1 MKVFYI
7 FKIKKEIRNLYNSN
21 QNALYNILK
30 NIFINKSKENIIY
43 KKSILEQVIDLFN
56 KDDLDRNLFILLH
69 KKLIY
74 CKRENIHH
82 INDLYKDEISRMII
96 KNTYIKIY
104 TETNYSSFFEII
116 SNFDNNLF
124 VCDFSLDNY
133 FFIDSIKTLV

>member
-43 KKSILEQVIDLFN
+43 KKSILEQLIDLFN

-74 CKRENIHH
+74 CKRENIHY

-124 VCDFSLDNY
+124 VCDFFQDNY
-133 FFIDSIKTLV
+133 FFIDRIKTLV